1 MDHRVLG
8 EALFERLLKNLGIW
22 KIFDQFW
29 NNIIINSQN
38 KFYKTLEI
46 PEFNWFFFQN
56 LQILLDFVVAC
67 DGRLGDVHLQ
77 VSDRLLDGIG
87 GVLLKNILFGS
98 SFQKATV
105 VLFKIEMAYV

>member
-1 MDHRVLG
+1 MINSG
-8 EALFERLLKNLGIW
+8 
-22 KIFDQFW
+22 
-29 NNIIINSQN
+29 IINSQD

-87 GVLLKNILFGS
+87 GVLLKNILFGP
-98 SFQKATV
+98 FQKATV
-105 VLFKIEMAYV
+105 ILFKIEMTYM